1 MADPRDDDV
10 PRADADDIED
20 DLMGDEDR
28 PDPDEEEG
36 EDLFGDDMLDDYLEE
51 NPEEN
56 EYDPALIDDEGEHEP
71 MTMEQ
76 RLAAEEAMRLRDE
89 REGRAARGAEEP
101 GARTPAFRAALR
113 RRNIERSPEDSE
125 LGQSDLGDLST
136 QPVRKRRR
144 SDVDLSPGESEGS
157 VAESV
162 EEVAEASYDLTN
174 ERAFKDLYEEDDEQ
188 KARLEQK
195 IKLCFQQFLR
205 KFTLPN
211 ATEPRYPDLM
221 RKMAEEHHSHLDVSF
236 QHLQEWSAPL
246 SLWISDHPL
255 QVLPLLNQE
264 LLTEM
269 ALKWS
274 TYNAIREAGEDELR
288 VAIHSFPVKE
298 PIRDL
303 CTRHLDK
310 LISVHGVAT
319 KRSSVFNQVRLLML
333 RCAKCNYSKGPFLV
347 AEDKDFKPG
356 SCLECQSS
364 GPYRVDRKR
373 TIYRNYQKITL
384 QEAPSTVQPGK
395 MPRSKEVILTGDQV
409 DTVRPGDELTLTGV
423 YKCLADAAT
432 NARMCFPVFKTEI
445 EAIHCH
451 RKGDLKMV
459 QINEDQQKQIWD
471 LARRPDIKDLFI
483 ASMAPSIYGM
493 THVKTAIALSIMGGE
508 AKVAA
513 GKHRIR
519 GDINTLI
526 VGDPGMA
533 KSQFLKYIE
542 QTFPRA
548 VYTSGKGAS
557 AVGLTAAVMRDE
569 NGDWCLQGG
578 AMVLADDGM
587 CLIDEFDKMNDQDR
601 TSIHEAMEQ
610 QTISISK
617 AGIVATLQARC
628 AVVAVA
634 NPTEG
639 RYDPQRTFSQNVNL
653 SDPILSRFDM
663 LCVLRDESDPVQD
676 ELLAEHVVC
685 SHMRSHP
692 EATADE
698 RQIQPRLQQQASAI
712 QPIDQE
718 LLQKYIVY
726 ARTKVHPKLR
736 DVDNEKLANFYADL
750 RAEAFRS
757 GGAPMTARHMDSL
770 MRMTEAFARME
781 LRDYVTEKDVDNAMA
796 VMLESFIQ
804 SQKHQVAEE
813 LRKKFRRY
821 ISQATPMADQFM
833 VMFEK
838 LFKDKVRA
846 MQLRQQAGAEPVEQ
860 STVAVP
866 MEEVVRQ
873 IEAQELDIDQANV
886 FMRTERFNKTFRI
899 EGENLMRI

>member
-1 MADPRDDDV
+1 MADPRDDEGL
-10 PRADADDIED
+10 PRQDADDIED
-20 DLMGDEDR
+20 ELMGVEGR
-28 PDPDEEEG
+28 ADPEEEEG
-36 EDLFGDDMLDDYLEE
+36 EDLLGENWLDDYQEGNAEE
-51 NPEEN
+51 NS
-56 EYDPALIDDEGEHEP
+56 YDPDLIDDEQHEP
-71 MTMEQ
+71 MTTEQ
-76 RLAAEEAMRLRDE
+76 RLAAEEAMRQRDI
-89 REGRAARGAEEP
+89 REGRVRRREELEARAT
-101 GARTPAFRAALR
+101 TPAFRRTL
-113 RRNIERSPEDSE
+113 EQSPVGSS
-125 LGQSDLGDLST
+125 LGEMST
-136 QPVRKRRR
+136 QPARKRRR
-144 SDVDLSPGESEGS
+144 SDAALSPMESIGS
-157 VAESV
+157 MAEDD
-162 EEVAEASYDLTN
+162 ENEVPETEYDLTN
-174 ERAFKDLYEEDDEQ
+174 ERAYKDLLQDDDEQ
-188 KARLEQK
+188 KARLEK
-195 IKLCFQQFLR
+195 KVKLCFQQFLR

-211 ATEPRYPDLM
+211 ATEPKYPDLM
-221 RKMAEEHHSHLDVSF
+221 KKMAEEHQSHLDISF
-236 QHLQEWSAPL
+236 LHLQTWSAPL

-255 QVLPLLNQE
+255 KVLPLLNQE
-264 LLTEM
+264 MLMEM
-269 ALKWS
+269 ASRFS
-274 TYNAIREAGEDELR
+274 TYATIKDHGEDELR
-288 VAIHSFPVKE
+288 VAIHSFPIKE

-310 LISVHGVAT
+310 LISVTGVVT
-319 KRSSVFNQVRLLML
+319 KRSGVFNQVRLLNL
-333 RCAKCNYSKGPFLV
+333 RCAKCNNPKGPFLV
-347 AEDKDFKPG
+347 AEEQNFKPG
-356 SCLECQSS
+356 SCIECQSS
-364 GPYRVDRKR
+364 GPYRVDRKA
-373 TIYRNYQKITL
+373 TIYRNYQKVTL
-384 QEAPSTVQPGK
+384 QEAPSSVQPGK
-395 MPRSKEVILTGDQV
+395 MPRSKEVVLTGDQV

-423 YKCLADAAT
+423 YKCLSDAAT
-432 NARMCFPVFKTEI
+432 NARMCFPVFRTEI

-451 RKGDLKMV
+451 RKGDMKMV
-459 QINEDQQKQIWD
+459 NINEDQMKEIWT
-471 LARRPDIKDLFI
+471 LAKRPDIKDLFI
-483 ASMAPSIYGM
+483 SSMAPSIYGM

-526 VGDPGMA
+526 VGDPGLA

-548 VYTSGKGAS
+548 VYTTGKGAS

-569 NGDWCLQGG
+569 NGDWCLMGG

-692 EATADE
+692 EANAEE
-698 RQIQPRLQQQASAI
+698 RQVQPRLQQQASAVK
-712 QPIDQE
+712 PIDQD

-726 ARTKVHPKLR
+726 ARTRVRPKLR
-736 DVDNEKLANFYADL
+736 DVDNEKLANFYKDL

-770 MRMTEAFARME
+770 MRITEAFARME

-796 VMLESFIQ
+796 IMLESFIQ

-813 LRKKFRRY
+813 LRKKFRKY
-821 ISQATPMADQFM
+821 IAQATPMADKFM
-833 VMFEK
+833 NLLEK
-838 LFKDKVRA
+838 LFKEKVRA
-846 MQLRQQAGAEPVEQ
+846 MQLRLPSGSEPVDQ
-860 STVAVP
+860 KTVSVA
-866 MEEVVRQ
+866 MEEIVRQ
-873 IEAQELDIDQANV
+873 IEQQELDLEQANV
-886 FMRTERFNKTFRI
+886 FFQSERFAKKFRL
-899 EGENLMRI
+899 EEQNLMMN